1 MYGEVVPSPLKLKNE
16 GLVIAFTLLI
26 DTMLPLFGR
35 RAIFCKPVIPG
46 PAIKNPNTSLNP
58 ELFGGANSGYSS
70 EPNTYLKRTVSE

>member
-1 MYGEVVPSPLKLKNE
+1 MYGDEVPSPLKLKKE

-26 DTMLPLFGR
+26 ETILPLFGSL
-35 RAIFCKPVIPG
+35 AIFCKPVIPG
-46 PAIKNPNTSLNP
+46 PAIKNPNTSLYP